1 MSTSDR
7 HVTYSKKRWTTDEQ
21 AEFLTSKIPDFLRA
35 QSDGYLSLFWPPLD
49 KEWFARFPKRGL
61 PAASPEQSTPD
72 QPSSPLSAVAVL
84 DLQRAITN
92 RKNVCFFIYF
102 CGTSDLVPSNCERGF
117 TGIPRHTPTEGQ
129 AKENTVTT
137 ASFVITRVGHAV
149 CKRSKLPNAL
159 LQVEDQG
166 CFRREPRL

>member
-7 HVTYSKKRWTTDEQ
+7 HVTYSKKQWTTDEQ

-35 QSDGYLSLFWPPLD
+35 QSDGYLSLFP
-49 KEWFARFPKRGL
+49 ERGL
-61 PAASPEQSTPD
+61 PAVSPEQSTPD
-72 QPSSPLSAVAVL
+72 QPSSPLSVVAVL

-102 CGTSDLVPSNCERGF
+102 CGTSDLVPSNCEHGF

-149 CKRSKLPNAL
+149 CKWLKFTKCSITSRRSRLLSKRAL
-159 LQVEDQG
+159 VVKY
-166 CFRREPRL
+166 CPPASVWWR